1 MKPVSGV
8 KKVEDSWSGALEP
21 QLEKS
26 TCCNEDPAQTQT
38 QKNNKKQTKKK
49 TVPRRL
55 GNAYSC
61 ALYLHF
67 FIYFLQLNEAGLI
80 ISTYLN
86 EQAEAEPG

>member
-1 MKPVSGV
+1 MKIQHS
-8 KKVEDSWSGALEP
+8 
-21 QLEKS
+21 Q
-26 TCCNEDPAQTQT
+26 
-38 QKNNKKQTKKK
+38 NKKTA
-49 TVPRRL
+49 PRRL

-86 EQAEAEPG
+86 EEAEAEPG

>member
-1 MKPVSGV
+1 MKIQHS
-8 KKVEDSWSGALEP
+8 
-21 QLEKS
+21 Q
-26 TCCNEDPAQTQT
+26 
-38 QKNNKKQTKKK
+38 NKKQNKK

-86 EQAEAEPG
+86 EEAEAEPG

>member
-1 MKPVSGV
+1 MKPVPGV
-8 KKVEDSWSGALEP
+8 KKVEGSWSGALEP

-26 TCCNEDPAQTQT
+26 TCCNEEPAQPHT
-38 QKNNKKQTKKK
+38 QKKM
-49 TVPRRL
+49 PRIL

-80 ISTYLN
+80 ISTYYLH
-86 EQAEAEPG
+86 